1 MTARNKIA
9 VYYLLG
15 IFAFVLLSSTA
26 VKAEENIYYYNVA
39 SGFDQKQA
47 LIVWNK
53 INSTNEAK
61 IVTSEKSY
69 SVVIF
74 MHPYTVGI
82 FDPSTAEWIV
92 VISSIP
98 ENTKEIKISIF
109 RLDYQTF
116 SLKKIYKFSYPA
128 RTELSLEESI
138 AIMEEEM
145 KKDPYRSNNPIE
157 REKIV
162 LQGGNYIYS
171 YPAGDFG
178 GTIIVNKYARRAIF
192 YATTVWAGTGRLII
206 PEAELNMTPSNTS
219 EYETPII
226 TQTLETPVLTQTTQ
240 VTPKVSGF
248 EVVFG
253 IMGVLAGMLGTKVKK
268 VK

>member
-26 VKAEENIYYYNVA
+26 IKAEENIYYYNVA
-39 SGFDQKQA
+39 SNFDQKQA

-74 MHPYTVGI
+74 MHPYTVGS
-82 FDPSTAEWIV
+82 FDPSIAEWIV

-145 KKDPYRSNNPIE
+145 KKDPYGYNRYNPIE

-178 GTIIVNKYARRAIF
+178 GTIIVNKYSRRAIF

-206 PEAELNMTPSNTS
+206 PEEELNMTPSNTS
-219 EYETPII
+219 EYETPMI
-226 TQTLETPVLTQTTQ
+226 TPTLETPVLTQTTR

-253 IMGVLAGMLGTKVKK
+253 IIGVLAVCWELKLRR
-268 VK
+268 